1 MPTPPVP
8 ALRSRAR
15 AVGAAMLLVA
25 ALPLAA
31 QEPVPVDSAAIKQA
45 DVGGQW
51 FRSQCVECHANNLA
65 DADFRAKW
73 AGRTAFD
80 LYDRM
85 RNSMPDS
92 DPGSLTP
99 ETYVAL
105 TAYLLRLNGMPVGTS
120 LITTD
125 STALASIKL
134 AFPSSHR

>member
-1 MPTPPVP
+1 MPKLTFP
-8 ALRSRAR
+8 ALRSPSRA
-15 AVGAAMLLVA
+15 AGAAALLIA

-31 QEPVPVDSAAIKQA
+31 QEPMPLDSAAIKQVV
-45 DVGGQW
+45 VGGQW
-51 FRSQCVECHANNLA
+51 FRSQCVECHANNLS
-65 DADFRAKW
+65 DPDFKAKW
-73 AGRTAFD
+73 AGRTAFE

-105 TAYLLRLNGMPVGTS
+105 TAYLLTRNGMPVGTS
-120 LITTD
+120 MISTD
-125 STALASIKL
+125 SSTLASIKL